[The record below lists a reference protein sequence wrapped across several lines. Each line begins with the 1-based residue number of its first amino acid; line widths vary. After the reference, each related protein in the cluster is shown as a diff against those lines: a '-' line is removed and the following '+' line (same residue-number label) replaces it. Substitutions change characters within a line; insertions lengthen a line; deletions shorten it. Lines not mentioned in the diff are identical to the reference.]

1 MTTSISINHLA
12 LQVSWLL
19 FALFIGRKLFGFL
32 GGFSEFFA
40 GMPSVLHGI
49 FGGAILW
56 YLLKLTKLERF
67 VDLKTIKMAS
77 GFCLEITVFTA
88 MATLDMEFV
97 STYIVPVLI
106 YMAVLT
112 LLTIPI
118 VFYLAYRFCR
128 EEWFEK
134 ACMSFGA
141 ATGNTSTGLALVRA
155 DVYKRQVA
163 ERGKHLRILLIIL
176 VYRSVVFNNLD
187 HFVLLSMNKTSEI
200 KSPIPSAKQMIW
212 DESLAVPPKLPDCH
226 PAAQMIVT

>member
-1 MTTSISINHLA
+1 MVNFESAKAGEPTSKSPRNSLLNFYGGSSPCGKTVRPPATLVTTSSSINHLA

-19 FALFIGRKLFGFL
+19 FRSVYRRKLFGFL
-32 GGFSEFFA
+32 GGFSEFSA

-155 DVYKRQVA
+155 VDPDSQ
-163 ERGKHLRILLIIL
+163 
-176 VYRSVVFNNLD
+176 S
-187 HFVLLSMNKTSEI
+187 
-200 KSPIPSAKQMIW
+200 SA
-212 DESLAVPPKLPDCH
+212 ATPT
-226 PAAQMIVT
+226 AYTRR